1 MQVQSE
7 PSNRLP
13 PTYLSTDLLAIS
25 SVPRAVQS
33 TPSVRLAQG
42 KDTIKSLTWPA
53 RGERW
58 LVDHGHNFI
67 PGTKRSAPES
77 EPRETRSSKNPKTS
91 ESPKSS
97 AKNGKGAAKG
107 GKKGARASLAPSAF
121 KSKALPL
128 HVNFTHTPPTI
139 ADDDKTVPSTA
150 ADPGAIGSVTLIPTE
165 FSTGSYGWKGSKRVT
180 IELPNPD
187 GGEPEKVH
195 VMISINAT
203 VVGSKNVREEAGDD
217 DDKDAKEAK
226 EDADK
231 VAEESAE

>member
-1 MQVQSE
+1 M
-7 PSNRLP
+7 
-13 PTYLSTDLLAIS
+13 A
-25 SVPRAVQS
+25 
-33 TPSVRLAQG
+33 
-42 KDTIKSLTWPA
+42 
-53 RGERW
+53 
-58 LVDHGHNFI
+58 
-67 PGTKRSAPES
+67 GTKRSAPES
-77 EPRETRSSKNPKTS
+77 EPRETRSAKNPKNT

-97 AKNGKGAAKG
+97 AKNGKGSAKG

-128 HVNFTHTPPTI
+128 HVNFTHTPPAI

-180 IELPNPD
+180 IEIPNPD
-187 GGEPEKVH
+187 GGDSEKVH

-203 VVGSKNVREEAGDD
+203 VVGSKNVKEEVVG
-217 DDKDAKEAK
+217 DDKDAKEVN

-231 VAEESAE
+231 AAEATRAEELVE